1 MFSRATII
9 AFIACSAIAFFPDP
23 TQAAGVGVSPH
34 KLDVEVQASSSTSGF
49 INVINNSDE
58 ELIYVVYVEE
68 EDLSEWFSITPQ
80 EFTLEPGRYREVHL
94 DISPPGKTSGDYQTD
109 VCIVGLVHNSELRI
123 GCGVKVPVNI
133 HVLPAGLPG
142 RIASA
147 LPGNLSFT
155 SFLAIIGFVAVPS
168 LTVLYFKRR
177 RRKIAVQL
185 YAENYKND

>member
-9 AFIACSAIAFFPDP
+9 AFIACSAIAFFPNP

-34 KLDVEVQASSSTSGF
+34 KLEVEALPSGSTSCSL
-49 INVINNSDE
+49 NVINISEE

-68 EDLSEWFSITPQ
+68 EDLRGWFNINPQ
-80 EFTLEPGRYREVHL
+80 EFTLEPGRSQEVQL
-94 DISPPGKTSGDYQTD
+94 DISPPGKTSGEYQTD
-109 VCIVGLVHNSELRI
+109 VCIVGLVHKSELRI

-142 RIASA
+142 RIA

-155 SFLAIIGFVAVPS
+155 SFLAIIGFVTVPS
-168 LTVLYFKRR
+168 LAVLYFKRR
-177 RRKIAVQL
+177 RKKIATQSS
-185 YAENYKND
+185 AEDYKND